1 MFRLMSTDPHSQE
14 NDPQSSGGDV
24 VADRRAKLAKFR
36 DELQIDPFGGRV
48 DGLISLA
55 DAHAKYDA
63 GADDAHKADPASDN
77 RPVVKVSGRIM
88 LHRVM
93 GNLIFMTL
101 RDATGDLQVAVSK
114 KAVDTKA
121 FQIAKLVDLGDI
133 VVAQGPLA
141 KTKTGEITVWAS
153 TPVGW
158 APPTRNIPSPA
169 NIPSPTTA
177 EGGSDG
183 GQCPP
188 YDNPPFSLACKSIAP
203 PPGKYHGLQ
212 DAELR
217 YRQRYV
223 DLWANPHVMKTMMQR
238 TRIVEEIRQY
248 LRGRG
253 FIEVETPMMQTLAG
267 GAAARPF
274 TTHHNALDID
284 LFMRIA
290 PELYL
295 KRLLVGGFPKVFE
308 VNRNFRNEGISPRHN
323 PEFTMLEAYEA
334 FGSWETMA
342 DLVEEMICTV
352 AEKVLGTLKIEHKNA
367 EGEVT
372 KTIDLT
378 RPWRRVSM
386 VELVAERTT
395 ELGAPWNFDKRPLQ
409 DVAPDLIKRLLAR
422 RAQEIGATIADFE
435 RRIETIPEE
444 EMTIPEFETNANMKL
459 VVDRMRNEITGLEPA
474 EQLVYVYEKL
484 IEPTLINP
492 TFVTRVPSV
501 IIPLAKE
508 CKDDPFFADVYELAI
523 NGQEISPGYTELND
537 PDVQERHFR
546 HQVGD
551 KEEQQKVD
559 EDFLN
564 ALRVGMPPA
573 GGMGLG
579 IDRLVMMLTG
589 AESIRDVILFPFMRP
604 EK

>member
-1 MFRLMSTDPHSQE
+1 MFRLMSTETPRE
-14 NDPQSSGGDV
+14 NSESATSGGDV
-24 VADRRAKLAKFR
+24 IADRRAKLAKFK
-36 DELQIDPFGGRV
+36 DELQIDPFGSRV

-55 DAHAKYDA
+55 EAAAKYDA
-63 GADDAHKADPASDN
+63 AADEAHKADAATDT
-77 RPVVKVSGRIM
+77 RPIVKVAGRIM

-114 KAVDTKA
+114 KAVDLKA

-133 VVAQGPLA
+133 VVAQGPLG
-141 KTKTGEITVWAS
+141 KTKTGEITAWATNTPLPLREGQGEGRVS
-153 TPVGW
+153 TPESGSYQ
-158 APPTRNIPSPA
+158 AA
-169 NIPSPTTA
+169 SPTLPQPLPER
-177 EGGSDG
+177 EGSSDSA
-183 GQCPP
+183 
-188 YDNPPFSLACKSIAP
+188 FSLACKSIAP

-223 DLWANPHVMKTMMQR
+223 DLWANPHVMHTMMQR
-238 TRIVEEIRQY
+238 TRIVEEIRVY
-248 LRGRG
+248 LRERG

-290 PELYL
+290 PELFL

-308 VNRNFRNEGISPRHN
+308 INRNFRNEGISPRHN

-352 AEKVLGTLKIEHKNA
+352 AEKVLGTLKIEHENA
-367 EGEVT
+367 EGVVT

-386 VELVAERTT
+386 VELVEERTGWKF
-395 ELGAPWNFDKRPLQ
+395 EKQSIQNDLLALMRINQLIVDQRMRRS
-409 DVAPDLIKRLLAR
+409 PDLK
-422 RAQEIGATIADFE
+422 GKDFTE
-435 RRIETIPEE
+435 QLSDVIFDQMNAIPMSLNNDAVAELY
-444 EMTIPEFETNANMKL
+444 AL
-459 VVDRMRNEITGLEPA
+459 SPA
-474 EQLVYVYEKL
+474 EQLQKVYEKL

-501 IIPLAKE
+501 IIPLARE

-589 AESIRDVILFPFMRP
+589 AESIRDVILFPLMRP
-604 EK
+604 QG